1 MIVYPAYIYMG
12 SAGGSVNPVIFQQNE
27 INYNYSGTNFTITSD
42 GYLKMR
48 GKSELVFTDL
58 DLSNFV
64 KLVVVASNSASSRTT
79 LTVNFIDSSG
89 NVSANISD
97 RINEHAT
104 SSITYTIPAEYKNPK
119 TKIKMSIP
127 GANGLT
133 LRSAILS

>member
-12 SAGGSVNPVIFQQNE
+12 SDDGPVNPVIFQQNE
-27 INYNYSGTNFTITSD
+27 INYNYSGTDFTVTTD

-64 KLVVVASNSASSRTT
+64 KLVVVASNSASSNVS

-89 NVSANISD
+89 NISANITK
-97 RINEHAT
+97 RIDEHST
-104 SSITYTIPAEYKNPK
+104 SSNPYTIPAEYKNPK

-127 GANGLT
+127 GVNGLT